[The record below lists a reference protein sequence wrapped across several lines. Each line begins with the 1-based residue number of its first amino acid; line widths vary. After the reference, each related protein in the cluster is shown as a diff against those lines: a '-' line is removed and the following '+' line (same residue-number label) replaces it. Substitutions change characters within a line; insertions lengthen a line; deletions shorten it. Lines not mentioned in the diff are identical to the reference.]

1 MTMPQR
7 HHAATV
13 VRPGV
18 PTQRPMGRPM
28 QASAVARPVPAA
40 HPAAMPLGRPSVPA
54 QHPAAMPLGRPAVP
68 APRAA
73 VTFLTVAEV
82 AAMMRVSKMTVY
94 RLVHAGELSA
104 VRVGRSFRVPERAVQ
119 DYLRDAYTDI
129 A

>member
-7 HHAATV
+7 HAASYAT
-13 VRPGV
+13 RPGM
-18 PTQRPMGRPM
+18 PGPRPIGRPM
-28 QASAVARPVPAA
+28 AAAVARPVGAA
-40 HPAAMPLGRPSVPA
+40 HPAAMPVGRPS
-54 QHPAAMPLGRPAVP
+54 VP

-94 RLVHAGELSA
+94 RLVHAGELAA